1 MNNDKIEV
9 FWSFFKENIQNYAHF
24 NEDYENNPIETSEK
38 VDSLIQELQKC
49 SEGLFIIIKSANEP
63 KELIITAKGKK
74 EYFADA
80 FEVVNTAPTLEGWKF
95 IATKP
100 SYGLDF
106 DFELTGVKI
115 SPDTLSF
122 MPLEADEYPNDVA
135 IRIFH
140 KEYTQEQSAQQT
152 AVVVGVYAGLDML
165 FGEVE
170 SALNFQYID
179 FYDMP
184 HPKEQS
190 FPFSELADYVAYKK
204 GKRPN
209 SKEEFPKENISL
221 MEGKI
226 EELPNLLVL
235 NQALKFYAFTQK
247 YPYLL
252 QLTLML
258 NSVGENG
265 LPNGNTDELY
275 LIEDI
280 IYQEIYKSQKG
291 HFLATETYNGKR
303 DLFYYAD
310 SKESIANAL
319 NRLPKE
325 YESCDVQYSVDYD
338 PFWVRIDRYREL

>member
-1 MNNDKIEV
+1 MDKSKIEE
-9 FWSFFKENIQNYAHF
+9 FWNFFKENMQDYAHF
-24 NEDYENNPIETSEK
+24 NEDYEKNPIETSEK

-49 SEGLFIIIKSANEP
+49 SEGLFIIIKSDEEP

-80 FEVVNTAPTLEGWKF
+80 FEVVHHAPTLEGWKF

-115 SPDTLSF
+115 SPDTLRF
-122 MPLEADEYPNDVA
+122 MPLEADEYPHDVA

-140 KEYTQEQSAQQT
+140 KAYTQEPSTQQT
-152 AVVVGVYAGLDML
+152 AVVVGAYTALDIL

-179 FYDMP
+179 FDDMP
-184 HPKEQS
+184 HPKEKS
-190 FPFSELADYVAYKK
+190 YPFSGLKDYVEYRK

-209 SKEEFPKENISL
+209 HGQEFPKENISL

-226 EELPNLLVL
+226 ENLPNLLVL
-235 NQALKFYAFTQK
+235 NQALKFYEFTEK

-252 QLTLML
+252 QLTLTL
-258 NSVGENG
+258 KFIGENG

-310 SKESIANAL
+310 SNESIGNAL

-325 YESCDVQYSVDYD
+325 YESCEVHYSVDYD
-338 PFWVRIDRYREL
+338 PFWVRVDRYREL

>member
-1 MNNDKIEV
+1 VNNSKIEL
-9 FWSFFKENIQNYAHF
+9 FWSFFKDTIQNYANF

-38 VDSLIQELQKC
+38 VEKLIQELQKC
-49 SEGLFIIIKSANEP
+49 SEGLFIIIKSDTEP
-63 KELIITAKGKK
+63 KELIVTAKGKK

-80 FEVVNTAPTLEGWKF
+80 FEVVKHAPTIEGWKF

-115 SPDTLSF
+115 NPSTLSF

-140 KEYTQEQSAQQT
+140 KEYTQEPSTQQT
-152 AVVVGVYAGLDML
+152 AVVVGAYAGLDIL
-165 FGEVE
+165 FGEIE
-170 SALNFQYID
+170 SVLNFQYID
-179 FYDMP
+179 FSDTP
-184 HPKEQS
+184 PPKEKS
-190 FPFSELADYVAYKK
+190 YPFSGLKDYVEYKK

-209 SKEEFPKENISL
+209 NAEEFPKENISL

-235 NQALKFYAFTQK
+235 NQALKFYEFTQN

-252 QLTLML
+252 QLTLTL
-258 NSVGENG
+258 NYVGENG
-265 LPNGNTDELY
+265 LPNGNIDELY

-280 IYQEIYKSQKG
+280 IYQEIYKSKKG
-291 HFLATETYNGKR
+291 HFVATETYNGKR

-310 SKESIANAL
+310 SKESISNAL
-319 NRLPKE
+319 NMLPTE
-325 YESCDVQYSVDYD
+325 YESCEVQYSVDYD
-338 PFWVRIDRYREL
+338 PFWVRVDRYREL

>member
-1 MNNDKIEV
+1 MDKAQMDKFWEWFEANHHNYNN
-9 FWSFFKENIQNYAHF
+9 F
-24 NEDYENNPIETSEK
+24 NEKYTSNPQETYELLELLTKALK
-38 VDSLIQELQKC
+38 VC
-49 SEGLFIIIKSANEP
+49 SEGLFVEISADDEK
-63 KELIITAKGKK
+63 KELIITTQGNR
-74 EYFADA
+74 EFFADA
-80 FEVVNTAPTLEGWKF
+80 FELVNNAPTIGSWKF

-100 SYGLDF
+100 AIGLEF
-106 DFELTGVKI
+106 NFKMGEVSINPNKI
-115 SPDTLSF
+115 EF

-135 IRIFH
+135 IRLFH
-140 KEYTQEQSAQQT
+140 KDYTNEEGATRNS
-152 AVVVGVYAGLDML
+152 VIVGLYT
-165 FGEVE
+165 
-170 SALNFQYID
+170 ALNMLLGETASTLDFQYID
-179 FYDMP
+179 FDDMP

-190 FPFSELADYVAYKK
+190 FPFSELADYVTYKK

-235 NQALKFYAFTQK
+235 NQALKFYEFTQK

-252 QLTLML
+252 QLTLTL
-258 NSVGENG
+258 NAVGDNG

-303 DLFYYAD
+303 DLFYYVD

-319 NRLPKE
+319 NMLPKE
-325 YESCDVQYSVDYD
+325 YESCDVQYSIDYD
-338 PFWVRIDRYREL
+338 PFWVRVDRYREL